1 MCCVSK
7 RYLTLFGIGL
17 HSILPRELADGQITL
32 LVNSMID
39 LLELRYNIRRGR
51 VETAQV
57 YQFDH
62 VGQRPNET
70 TV

>member
-1 MCCVSK
+1 MSCQHK

-32 LVNSMID
+32 LVNSMISLNLD
-39 LLELRYNIRRGR
+39 IMLERGR
-51 VETAQV
+51 IETAQV

-62 VGQRPNET
+62 VGQGPGET

>member
-1 MCCVSK
+1 MIS
-7 RYLTLFGIGL
+7 LNL
-17 HSILPRELADGQITL
+17 DITL
-32 LVNSMID
+32 G
-39 LLELRYNIRRGR
+39 EEE